1 MIFDTNLIIRHV
13 RTQTLLPLRVVI
25 PVVVVGE
32 LEALALKNDWGY
44 QKVKF
49 LQHLIDSCPIAD
61 LNREVTRIYAEVDAF
76 SQGKSKQT
84 PLPPRLTARNMGKND
99 LWIAAIALYLDME
112 LHTADNDFDHLV
124 ANGLKLIKHSA

>member
-13 RTQTLLPLRVVI
+13 RQQILLPVRVVI
-25 PVVVVGE
+25 PIVVVGE

-49 LQHLIDSCPIAD
+49 LQYLIDSCPIAD
-61 LNREVTRIYAEVDAF
+61 LNREVTRIYAEIDAF
-76 SQGKSKQT
+76 SQGKSKQMS
-84 PLPPRLTARNMGKND
+84 LPVGTTARNMGKND

-112 LHTADNDFDHLV
+112 LHTADNDFDHLIDS
-124 ANGLKLIKHSA
+124 GLKLIKHTV